1 MLTDTDFAEL
11 RRWPDVEAD
20 NLFASDAS
28 DRLILDEAAPFIV
41 GSAEGVLAVIGD
53 NYGALTLGAI
63 AAGARNV
70 RVHQDALTGE
80 RALDA
85 NAAALT
91 FAGEFSHHALDQKL
105 LTGALLVLLQL
116 PRSLDELD
124 EIAEAI
130 AQFADPNV
138 VVVAGGRIKHLTPT
152 MNPVLLKHFERL
164 DVSHA
169 RQKSRVLIARG
180 VKSRVAPDG
189 SARHSRFPL
198 SETHSDV
205 RLTVKAH
212 GSAFAGTGVDIGTR
226 ALLGVLRKAQPD
238 AETVIDLGCGTGIL
252 AAAVALARPGVHVIA
267 TDHSAGAVA
276 SALATMEANG
286 VSDRVTVVRDDG
298 LIEQPTDSADLIL
311 LNPPFHVGAT
321 VHTGLAHRMFA
332 DAARVLRPG
341 GELWTVFNTHLGYRQ
356 ALARIVGPTELVTHN
371 AKFTVTAS
379 TKPAPSPSSHQSKEL
394 AD

>member
-1 MLTDTDFAEL
+1 MLTDVDFAQL

-28 DRLILDEAAPFIV
+28 DRLILDEAAPYLD
-41 GSAEGVLAVIGD
+41 GLAPGHLVVIGD

-63 AAGARNV
+63 AAGARDV

-85 NAAALT
+85 NAEELGLV
-91 FAGEFSHHALDQKL
+91 GEYTHHALDKGL
-105 LTGALLVLLQL
+105 LDGARVVLLQL

-130 AQFADPNV
+130 ARFAHPEV
-138 VVVAGGRIKHLTPT
+138 VVVGGGRIKHLTPT
-152 MNPVLLKHFERL
+152 MNPVLLAHFEKL
-164 DVSHA
+164 DISHA

-180 VKSRVAPDG
+180 VT
-189 SARHSRFPL
+189 ARTTETSRFPVV
-198 SETHSDV
+198 ETHPDIRV
-205 RLTVKAH
+205 TVAAH
-212 GSAFAGTGVDIGTR
+212 GATFAGAGVDIGTR
-226 ALLGVLRKAQPD
+226 ALLGVLRKAKPD
-238 AETVIDLGCGTGIL
+238 AETVIDLGCGSGIL
-252 AAAVALARPGVHVIA
+252 AAAIAVARPGVRVIA
-267 TDHSAGAVA
+267 TDQSAAAVA
-276 SALATMEANG
+276 SARATMEANG

-298 LIEQPTDSADLIL
+298 LIEQPSDSADLIV

-332 DAARVLRPG
+332 DAERVLRPG

-379 TKPAPSPSSHQSKEL
+379 TKPSSSPSPDHSKDR
-394 AD
+394 AH